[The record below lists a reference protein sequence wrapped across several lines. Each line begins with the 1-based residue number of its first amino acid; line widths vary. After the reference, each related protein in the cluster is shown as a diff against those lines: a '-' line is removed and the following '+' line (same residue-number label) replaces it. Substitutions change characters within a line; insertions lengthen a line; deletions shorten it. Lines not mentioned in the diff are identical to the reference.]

1 MTNVVLLG
9 GNGYIGRNATQL
21 WMKKDQEAQFYVVSR
36 SGKNQLKDGRI
47 HNIQADI
54 QSVEDIKSKLPE
66 KVDYIVNFIGS
77 DKVPEGSSLTLDD
90 INVGPAKV
98 MNELAK
104 YYHVKAQGAIAG
116 KLGSKDFV
124 SSKKRMSDYL
134 NKSDIPAVIVN
145 PTLVYG
151 NGRKDSYT
159 RFVPFL
165 KFFGIFSKNLKPMKV
180 EDVVYALVTGMLKY

>member
-36 SGKNQLKDGRI
+36 SGKNRLSDVRI
-47 HNIQADI
+47 HNIKADVR
-54 QSVEDIKSKLPE
+54 SVEDIKRQLPA

-77 DKVPEGSSLTLDD
+77 DKVPEGPLTLDD

-98 MNELAK
+98 MNELAE

-124 SSKKRMSDYL
+124 SSKKKMSDYL

-165 KFFGIFSKNLKPMKV
+165 KFLGIFSKNLKPMKV
-180 EDVVYALVTGMLKY
+180 EDVVYELVTGMLKY